1 MKFDTIIIGGGLSG
15 LVAGIELTRHNQRC
29 VIISSGQ
36 SAVHFSSGSFDL
48 LNTLPDGSPV
58 TNPQASISDLI
69 KQNPA
74 HPYSKLGSER
84 FVSLSEQS
92 ESFFREI
99 GLNMEGRSDKNHYY
113 ITPMGALKSTW
124 LTSLGFATSDN
135 NQSLP
140 WKKVTIFNIK
150 GYQDFYPEFIS
161 DEIYKLGTESQ
172 IKYLTIPELEH
183 LYRNPSELRSTNI
196 ARQLDQITNIDYLV
210 DTIKSQSQDSEAILI
225 PSIMGLHDN
234 SLLSRIKEL
243 VDKPI
248 YQIPTMPPSLVGIHI
263 QQYLHDYFISQGG
276 TYMLGDN
283 VQKGDI
289 HGNTLERIYTYNHGD
304 IPFSAPNIILATGSY
319 FSQGLIATRETIY
332 EPIFNLDVTPTS
344 SRETWYDKH
353 LFNAQP
359 YQSYGVQTDAHF
371 RALKDGHPIDNLYVS
386 GAILD
391 GFNPVQDG
399 SGSGVSILSSLHI
412 AEQIISKSK

>member
-15 LVAGIELTRHNQRC
+15 LIAGIELTRHNQRC

-58 TNPQASISDLI
+58 TNPQASISELI
-69 KQNPA
+69 QQNPN

-84 FVSLSEQS
+84 FATLAQQS
-92 ESFFREI
+92 ETFFREI
-99 GLNMEGRSDKNHYY
+99 GLNMEGSSNTNHYY
-113 ITPMGALKSTW
+113 ITPMGVLKPTW
-124 LTSLGFATSDN
+124 LTSQGFATSAN

-140 WKKVTIFNIK
+140 WKKVTIFNLK

-161 DEIYKLGTESQ
+161 DEIHKLGTQSQ

-196 ARQLDQITNIDYLV
+196 ARQLDKITNIDYLV

-234 SLLSRIKEL
+234 SLLIRIKEQ
-243 VDKPI
+243 VDKPL

-289 HGNTLERIYTYNHGD
+289 QGNKLERIYTYNHGD

-353 LFNAQP
+353 LFNPQP
-359 YQSYGVQTDAHF
+359 YQSYGVQTDNQF
-371 RALKDGHPIDNLYVS
+371 RGLKDGQPIDNLYIS

-399 SGSGVSILSSLHI
+399 SGAGVSILSSLQI
-412 AEQIISKSK
+412 AQQIISKSK

>member
-15 LVAGIELTRHNQRC
+15 LVAGIELTRQHQRC

-36 SAVHFSSGSFDL
+36 SAVHFSTGSFDL
-48 LNTLPDGSPV
+48 LNTLPDGSVV
-58 TNPQASISDLI
+58 TNPQSSISELLR
-69 KQNPA
+69 QNPS

-84 FVSLSEQS
+84 FVSLALQS
-92 ESFFREI
+92 ESFFRNI
-99 GLNMEGRSDKNHYY
+99 GLNLEGSCDNNHYY
-113 ITPMGALKSTW
+113 ITPMGALKPTW
-124 LTSLGFATSDN
+124 LTSSGFATSQ
-135 NQSLP
+135 QSERLP
-140 WKKVTIFNIK
+140 WQKVTIFSLK
-150 GYQDFYPEFIS
+150 GYLDFYPEFIS
-161 DEIYKLGTESQ
+161 DELYKLGTESQ
-172 IKYLTIPELEH
+172 IKYLTIPELDH

-196 ARQLDQITNIDYLV
+196 ARQLDQLTSTDYLV
-210 DTIKSQSQDSEAILI
+210 DTIKSQSQGSEAILI

-234 SLLSRIKEL
+234 SLLNHIKES
-243 VDKPI
+243 VDKPV

-263 QQYLHDYFISQGG
+263 QQYLHDYFVSQGG

-289 HGNTLERIYTYNHGD
+289 RDNKLERIYTYNHGD

-332 EPIFNLDVTPTS
+332 EPIFNLDVTPST
-344 SRETWYDKH
+344 SREAWYDRH
-353 LFNAQP
+353 LFNPQP
-359 YQSYGVQTDAHF
+359 YQSYGVQTDDQF
-371 RALKDGHPIDNLYVS
+371 RALKGGQPIENLYVS

-399 SGSGVSILSSLHI
+399 SGAGVSILSSLHI
-412 AEQIISKSK
+412 AEQIIRKSK